1 MSQQLEFTDTEWE
14 TLAAEFCR
22 GFTTEQALVCRTF
35 CRLRGLIPGKHV
47 IFSLR
52 RSREWDEVAGAKVEV
67 TKIVFMTTIDAAR
80 LIALRSG
87 EYVGQDPET
96 YIYLKEDGSDFVESN
111 IPLPQLPIVKGQTAL
126 PREPWAVRTTVY
138 RKSFTHPITS
148 VARFDAYAATYKTA
162 NGPQLTEI
170 WLRRAPEMLAK
181 CSEMLS
187 LRKSFPE
194 ELGSLFLADEI
205 KNETE
210 DEKPHGVTPA
220 SVVPLPPPVPAVNQT
235 PAVPTDTPRPN
246 EKVTVHPVVE
256 VKVPKETPEIKPET
270 PVKEVSKEVLLAAV
284 PGIKT
289 AAEIPLPAKKR
300 GGRPK
305 KESPNNGRQ
314 VATEGGITDEDITNA
329 SLPQPEFDK
338 EANQKEAKEF
348 VEAIT
353 NMTTEEAEEKGLPD
367 PPEYSKI
374 PDGEQKKAFIARTR
388 ALPEPGA
395 DIKSIGDYMLLRANK
410 VGQPSKNLTVKDWT
424 EALALLEEAKKAGTL
439 KELLK
444 EAKDVPLPAEF

>member
-1 MSQQLEFTDTEWE
+1 MSQQLEFTDSEWE
-14 TLAAEFCR
+14 SLSAEFCK

-47 IFSLR
+47 LFQLR
-52 RSREWDEVAGAKVEV
+52 RAKEWDEIAGAKIEV
-67 TKIVFMTTIDAAR
+67 TKIVFITTIDAAR

-87 EYVGQDPET
+87 EYVGQDPEVYV
-96 YIYLKEDGSDFVESN
+96 YIDEDTGQFVESQ
-111 IPLPQLPIVKGQTAL
+111 IPLPRLPIVKGQTSL

-138 RKSFTHPITS
+138 RKSFSHPITS
-148 VARFDAYAATYKTA
+148 IARFDAYASTYKY
-162 NGPQLTEI
+162 NGVVQLTDM
-170 WLRRAPEMLAK
+170 WVRRGPEQLAK

-194 ELGSLFLADEI
+194 ELSSLYIDLEF
-205 KNETE
+205 KNESE
-210 DEKPHGVTPA
+210 DEKPHAVTPA

-256 VKVPKETPEIKPET
+256 VKVPKEAPEIKPET
-270 PVKEVSKEVLLAAV
+270 PTKEVSKEVILEEV

-289 AAEIPLPAKKR
+289 AAELPPPAKKR

-305 KESPNNGRQ
+305 KGPDNGRD
-314 VATEGGITDEDITNA
+314 VSTEGGITDADIANA
-329 SLPQPEFDK
+329 SKPQPEFDE
-338 EANQKEAKEF
+338 EANKK
-348 VEAIT
+348 
-353 NMTTEEAEEKGLPD
+353 EAEEFVDAVSNMTETEATELGLPD

-374 PDGEQKKAFIARTR
+374 PEGEQQKAFIARAR

-395 DIKSIGDYMLLRANK
+395 DIKSIGDYMLLLANK
-410 VGQPSKNLTVKDWT
+410 VGQPSRSLTVGDWT
-424 EALALLEEAKKAGTL
+424 KALENLEAAKKSGTI

-444 EAKDVPLPAEF
+444 EAKNAPVPDF